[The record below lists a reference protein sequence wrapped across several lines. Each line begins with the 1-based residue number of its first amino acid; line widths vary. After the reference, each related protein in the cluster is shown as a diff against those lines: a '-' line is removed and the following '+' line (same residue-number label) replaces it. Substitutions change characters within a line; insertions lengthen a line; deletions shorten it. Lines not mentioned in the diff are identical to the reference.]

1 MSFELTGKL
10 HRIFDTEQ
18 IKETFRKREFVIEK
32 VDGQYPEF
40 IKFQLVQDRTNL
52 MDDFNEGDEV
62 TVAFDLRG
70 REWQGKFFTNL
81 QAWRVQGAGGGSAPS
96 GSGAQAATTGG
107 SDAPAEEPPQFS
119 SGATKD
125 DLPF

>member
-18 IKETFRKREFVIEK
+18 IKETFRKREFVVEK

-52 MDDFNEGDEV
+52 MDQFSEGDEV
-62 TVAFDLRG
+62 TVSFDLRG

-81 QAWRVQGAGGGSAPS
+81 QAWRIQNASGAGAPPPPP
-96 GSGAQAATTGG
+96 QASNDMPT
-107 SDAPAEEPPQFS
+107 EEPPQFS

>member
-18 IKETFRKREFVIEK
+18 IKETFRKREFVVEK

-52 MDDFNEGDEV
+52 MDQYSEGDEV
-62 TVAFDLRG
+62 TVSFDLRG

-81 QAWRVQGAGGGSAPS
+81 QAWRVQSASGTQAPPPPANDPFPS
-96 GSGAQAATTGG
+96 
-107 SDAPAEEPPQFS
+107 EEPPQFS

>member
-10 HRIFDTEQ
+10 HRIYDTEQ
-18 IKETFRKREFVIEK
+18 IKETFRKREFVVEK
-32 VDGQYPEF
+32 TDGQYPDY

-52 MDDFNEGDEV
+52 MDEFSEGDEV
-62 TVAFDLRG
+62 TVSFDLRG

-81 QAWRVQGAGGGSAPS
+81 QAWRVQRSAAGGQQAPPP
-96 GSGAQAATTGG
+96 AADPFP
-107 SDAPAEEPPQFS
+107 SEEPPQFAG
-119 SGATKD
+119 GATKD

>member
-18 IKETFRKREFVIEK
+18 IKETFRKREFVVEK

-40 IKFQLVQDRTNL
+40 IKFQLVQDRTSL
-52 MDDFNEGDEV
+52 MDQFSEGDEV
-62 TVAFDLRG
+62 TVSFDLRG
-70 REWQGKFFTNL
+70 REWQGKFFTNV
-81 QAWRVQGAGGGSAPS
+81 QAWRVQSAGGGSGQAPPP
-96 GSGAQAATTGG
+96 AADPFP
-107 SDAPAEEPPQFS
+107 SEEPPQFQ

>member
-10 HRIFDTEQ
+10 HRVFDTEQ
-18 IKETFRKREFVIEK
+18 IKETFRKREFVVEK
-32 VDGQYPEF
+32 QDGQYPEY
-40 IKFQLVQDRTNL
+40 IKFQLVQDRTSL
-52 MDDFNEGDEV
+52 MDEFDEGDEV
-62 TVAFDLRG
+62 TVSFDLRG

-81 QAWRVQGAGGGSAPS
+81 QAWRIQRASAGGEG
-96 GSGAQAATTGG
+96 GGGGAQAGNDPFP
-107 SDAPAEEPPQFS
+107 SEEPPQFA